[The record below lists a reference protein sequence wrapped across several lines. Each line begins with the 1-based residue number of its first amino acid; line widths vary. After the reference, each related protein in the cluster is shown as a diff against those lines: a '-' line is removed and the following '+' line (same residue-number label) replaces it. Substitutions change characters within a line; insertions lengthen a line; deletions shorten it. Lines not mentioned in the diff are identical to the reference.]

1 MPPMPLRSV
10 ATCMP
15 LEPGHESAGPC
26 LAWNFPMGPG
36 RSKVKVQEVPA
47 QVTSVL
53 RAGCGL
59 QRGGQARARQ
69 GLVHLPGSSSGTC
82 VAGTFPVPQ
91 GQWVHLLVTQEHNA
105 RVGCS
110 APSLVPGA
118 EMINI

>member
-1 MPPMPLRSV
+1 
-10 ATCMP
+10 
-15 LEPGHESAGPC
+15 
-26 LAWNFPMGPG
+26 MGPG

-53 RAGCGL
+53 RAGCCL